1 MIDPDLQNWLIKAFN
16 DYKSAEM
23 LLSFPSDEMVTDT
36 ICFHSE
42 QFVEKI
48 LKAFLISKGE
58 DFKKVHNL
66 EYLVK
71 QCSDIDKDF
80 LWLDEVSKKLA
91 DYAVDIR
98 YPDDFCL
105 PTVEEA
111 RESFVLA
118 IQVKDFMSKKLDLSE
133 FDVTP

>member
-1 MIDPDLQNWLIKAFN
+1 MIDLDLQNCLIKAFN

-23 LLSFPSDEMVTDT
+23 LLSFPPSEMVTDT

-48 LKAFLISKGE
+48 LKAYLISKNE

-71 QCSDIDKDF
+71 QCSDIDLEFK
-80 LWLDEVSKKLA
+80 WLDEVAKKLA
-91 DYAVDIR
+91 DYAVEVR
-98 YPDDFCL
+98 YPDDFYM
-105 PTVEEA
+105 PSVEEA
-111 RESFVLA
+111 REAFILA
-118 IQVKDFMSKKLDLSE
+118 IRVKEFIAKKIELTE
-133 FDVTP
+133 YY